1 MIFYVSSWD
10 VMEAITFIATAF
22 WLMIGSHLF
31 LFKKIDMT
39 LDAYDQLIDR
49 EREKVSKHDPM
60 KEKFL
65 EEYL

>member
-1 MIFYVSSWD
+1 
-10 VMEAITFIATAF
+10 
-22 WLMIGSHLF
+22 
-31 LFKKIDMT
+31 MT